1 MHADMRS
8 AACGPAFSRLGH
20 DIRRTRS
27 VGMEME
33 KDVEIR
39 LTSQLAS
46 MEAVI
51 AGFAKDVNRRFD
63 DQAGDLKEI
72 RVQVTATNGRVSAL
86 ETANKVR
93 AAIGAIAATPH
104 ANPVVAPAVITL
116 SDIKWWLYIAIGCL
130 TAGAG
135 FTVWILK
142 LVGKL

>member
-1 MHADMRS
+1 M
-8 AACGPAFSRLGH
+8 G
-20 DIRRTRS
+20 
-27 VGMEME
+27 ME

-93 AAIGAIAATPH
+93 DAIGADAAAPH
-104 ANPVVAPAVITL
+104 TNPVVAPAVITL
-116 SDIKWWLYIAIGCL
+116 SDIKWWIAIAVGCL
-130 TAGAG
+130 TGGAG
-135 FTVWILK
+135 FTIWILN